1 MTMATLP
8 PDKIRKDAQ
17 VLRWAMAN
25 RDCTIADVPSWVI
38 MTLLED
44 VVRYG
49 AQLLEYLVMAVDDSE
64 GIVMDGTRL
73 EGAVE
78 KLMTNV
84 LLSSLHEDGHI
95 EVGCSLLDEPLF
107 FDLHSPFDV
116 AIALTPSGEEAHIG
130 EELELFTSSHRASYQ

>member
-1 MTMATLP
+1 MTMARLH

-25 RDCTIADVPSWVI
+25 RDCTITEVPSWVI
-38 MTLLED
+38 MALLED
-44 VVRYG
+44 IARYN
-49 AQLLEYLVMAVDDSE
+49 AQLLEYLAMAFDDSG

-78 KLMTNV
+78 KLMANV

-95 EVGCSLLDEPLF
+95 EVGCGIFDEPLF
-107 FDLHSPFDV
+107 FDLRSPLDV
-116 AIALTPSGEEAHIG
+116 QIALTPSGEEAHIR
-130 EELELFTSSHRASYQ
+130 EELKLFISNQRVF